1 MVTRCDEPGRMAAR
15 CREFT
20 STVDVTDK
28 VDEEDDDDDDDD
40 NDDEEED
47 EDEAAAASLAAVT
60 IICAAPFTVAFAK
73 SAKVSSVAAADDD
86 ANPANG

>member
-1 MVTRCDEPGRMAAR
+1 MAAR
-15 CREFT
+15 CSEFT
-20 STVDVTDK
+20 STDDVTDM
-28 VDEEDDDDDDDD
+28 VDEEDDDDVDDDD
-40 NDDEEED
+40 DEEDDED
-47 EDEAAAASLAAVT
+47 DAAAASLAAVT